1 MKSLVIP
8 SAVLIPREM
17 QKKFGKIPAVLCPVQ
32 DAPALERLYEKYRGQ
47 VERIYVVVH
56 HKKELVEDYLRLRRL
71 PREIIRL
78 VTLPAIGDLGGTVRA
93 GLEAALS
100 EGDMDGVYINFADTL
115 LEDPLDEMGE
125 DAAYYVNAP
134 VEEEWTYFEEADGR
148 IQRIIDKGAWGEEG
162 EKHLFVGSFS
172 LSRPDLFLSC
182 LRAESPSPGE
192 DSFYAALTSYSRQ
205 RPLHFIPARRWL
217 DTGHRENYPQA
228 KRGVQARAFNTIH
241 VDEARGILTKTSENR
256 EKLCNEIRWYLRMPG
271 PLQYLLPRIYDYS
284 LDAQNPSVSMEYYG
298 YSTLHEL
305 LLYGDIPLTQWR
317 RIFEKLLFAL
327 RDMEKYTLT
336 DSREKLESAL
346 RDIYVRKT
354 AGRLMSMRQNAGF
367 APFFSSPVTVNGTSY
382 PPLDRLLQALPPL
395 IEKTVIRTFSGS
407 FHIIHGDLCFSNILM
422 EDGFGFIRVIDPRG
436 QFGGYDIYGDER
448 YELAKL
454 LHTLE
459 GNYDFIIED
468 MFSLE
473 VDGTSIRYQAPQKS
487 RRVLEVFRDVFSEDL
502 RDEAAVRLIE
512 ATLFLSMIPLHA
524 DVGDR
529 QFAMLATGLE
539 LLRQVPGAE
548 EVLSCA

>member
-1 MKSLVIP
+1 MKALIIP

-32 DAPALERLYEKYRGQ
+32 DAPIFESLYEKYRGQ
-47 VERIYVVVH
+47 VGRIYVVVH

-71 PREIIRL
+71 PEETVRL
-78 VTLPAIGDLGGTVRA
+78 VSLPNVGDLGGTVRA

-100 EGDMDGVYINFADTL
+100 GGEVDSVYINFADTL
-115 LEDPLDEMGE
+115 LEDPLSDMGD

-134 VEEEWTYFEEADGR
+134 IEEEWTYFEEADGR
-148 IQRIIDKGAWGEEG
+148 IRRIIDKSACGEEG

-172 LSRPDLFLSC
+172 LSRPDILLSY
-182 LRAESPSPGE
+182 LREGAPSPGE
-192 DSFYAALTSYSRQ
+192 DSFYTALAAYSRQ
-205 RPLHFIPARRWL
+205 RPLRFIPARRWL
-217 DTGHRENYPQA
+217 DTGHRENYPRA

-256 EKLCNEIRWYLRMPG
+256 EKLRSEILWYLRMPG

-284 LDAQNPSVSMEYYG
+284 LDIQRPSVSMEYYG

-327 RDMEKYTLT
+327 RDMGKYTLT

-346 RDIYVRKT
+346 RDIYVQKT
-354 AGRLMSMRQNAGF
+354 AGRLASMRQDPAF
-367 APFFSSPVTVNGTSY
+367 APFFSSTVTVNGVAY
-382 PPLDRLLQALPPL
+382 PPLDRLLKALPDF
-395 IEKTVIRTFSGS
+395 IEKKVIRTFSGS

-436 QFGGYDIYGDER
+436 QFGGYDIYGDGR

-473 VDGTSIRYQAPQKS
+473 AEGTSIRYQAPQKS
-487 RRVLEVFRDVFSEDL
+487 LRALEVFRDVFAEEL
-502 RDEAAVRLIE
+502 QDEAAVRLIE

-524 DVGDR
+524 DAGAR
-529 QFAMLATGLE
+529 QLAMLATGLE
-539 LLRQVPGAE
+539 LLRQVPGAQ